1 MERFDVIVIGTG
13 SAGQTAASEL
23 ASAGRSVAI
32 TDSREYGG
40 TCALRGCEPKK
51 TLYVATEV
59 VERSRNQAGKG
70 VEGELRIDWPSL
82 MAFKRSFTE
91 PVPERIE
98 EWLSGSG
105 VTLLH
110 GRARFDGA
118 DVLEIGGVPYSAD
131 RIIVATGAIPR
142 PLDIPGEEHVVDSE
156 EFMAAER
163 IGRRVVFVGGGYVSF
178 EFAHIAASAGAQVTI
193 LHRGSRVLEA
203 FDPDLAGMLASAY
216 RDAGIDVV
224 TDAAVT
230 EVRSDGD
237 ALTVICEHGLRV
249 PADTVVHGAGRVPAV
264 SELGLDTAGV
274 AYGARGI
281 EVDSR
286 MRSVSNGRVYAVGD
300 ASSAGAPLTPVAIAQ
315 ARVAAA
321 DILEPGSAEFAPPV
335 TPSVVFSDPVLASV
349 GMTVGQAEEQG
360 IEVDV
365 RLTDTSDWAASRR
378 LGLRVS
384 GAKTLVERR
393 SGKVVGAHLLG
404 HAAGDVINVFAAA
417 LACGQTVA
425 DLKRAIWAYP
435 TGASEIP
442 YLF

>member
-59 VERSRNQAGKG
+59 VERSLDQAGNG

-142 PLDIPGEEHVVDSE
+142 RLDIPGEEHVVDSE

-163 IGRRVVFVGGGYVSF
+163 IGPRVVFVGGGYVSF

-216 RDAGIDVV
+216 QDAGIDVV

-249 PADTVVHGAGRVPAV
+249 PADMVVHGAGRVPAV
-264 SELGLDTAGV
+264 SELGLDSAGV
-274 AYGARGI
+274 AYGARGL
-281 EVDSR
+281 EVDRR

-393 SGKVVGAHLLG
+393 SGRVVGAHLLG

-417 LACGQTVA
+417 IACGQTVA

-442 YLF
+442 CLF